1 MLFRPFNMPAWLRA
15 SFLVAALIAGLDV
28 AAGSV
33 QAAESISANR
43 QSGLLYLLRQDCGS
57 CHGMT
62 LKGGLGPGLLPV
74 NLKGKPNDTL
84 VDIILDGVPQTPMP
98 PWRPLLAPHEAAWI
112 VTQLKK
118 GLK

>member
-1 MLFRPFNMPAWLRA
+1 MQPRPFNKPVL
-15 SFLVAALIAGLDV
+15 LKAAVLIVILGA
-28 AAGSV
+28 AAGSA
-33 QAAESISANR
+33 QAAEPISVDR
-43 QSGLLYLLRQDCGS
+43 QSGLLHLVRQDCGS

-74 NLKGKPNDTL
+74 NLQDKPDDTL
-84 VDIILDGVPQTPMP
+84 VDIILDGVPETPMP
-98 PWRPLLAPHEAAWI
+98 PWRPLLAPGEAAWI